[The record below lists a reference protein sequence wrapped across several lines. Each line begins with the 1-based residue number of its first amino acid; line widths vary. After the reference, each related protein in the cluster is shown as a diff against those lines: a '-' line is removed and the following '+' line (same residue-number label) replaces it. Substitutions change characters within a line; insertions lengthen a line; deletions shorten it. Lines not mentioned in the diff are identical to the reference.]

1 MRHTFAA
8 AVALLLAATAASSAA
23 DIGAMRF
30 KATPAATVYSWTGFY
45 VGGNVGGG
53 MASSHFDDP
62 CFFCSS
68 ATPTRGFV
76 TGGAQIGYNYQFGHG
91 LVGVEADINGNSGFK
106 ESLIGGDDFR
116 ALQVGLKAETSG
128 TIRARAGL
136 VIDNVLAYATA
147 GAAWADLR
155 QTGTEINNVLSSPT
169 FGQPTGTTANASGVV
184 WGGVIGI
191 GVEYALDSNWI
202 VGGEFLHT
210 MYGDRDAPLRLANG
224 SAACTDRPASGCV
237 IRSQLTT
244 DVARVRFSY
253 KFQ

>member
-1 MRHTFAA
+1 MRNTFAA

-23 DIGAMRF
+23 DIGGRF
-30 KATPAATVYSWTGFY
+30 KATPAAAVYNWTGFY
-45 VGGNVGGG
+45 IGGNVGGG

-62 CFFCSS
+62 CLYCSS
-68 ATPTRGFV
+68 ATPTSGFF
-76 TGGAQIGYNYQFGHG
+76 TGGAQLGYNYQLGHG

-106 ESLIGGDDFR
+106 DSLIGGDEFI
-116 ALQVGLKAETSG
+116 AMKVGLKADTSG

-136 VIDNVLAYATA
+136 VVDNVLAYVTA
-147 GAAWADLR
+147 GGAWADVR
-155 QTGTEINNVLSSPT
+155 QTGTEFDNLLGSPT
-169 FGQPTGTTANASGVV
+169 FGQPTRTTANSSGVV
-184 WGGVIGI
+184 WGGVLGI

-210 MYGDRDAPLRLANG
+210 MYGDRDATIRRPDGSVACAN
-224 SAACTDRPASGCV
+224 RPDAGCV